1 MQTIVQLYH
10 AVDRSRFALAP
21 PDDSSYH
28 GTARAEHRRCGAVT
42 TLNIENENGYHFH
55 ARYKHV
61 GINTVPASRSL
72 RSLVLLQCVNGGQKK
87 KCPLLIE
94 NRASNKFCYCRN
106 PFQRKGSGGIAND
119 SQ

>member
-1 MQTIVQLYH
+1 MQTVVQLYH

-21 PDDSSYH
+21 PDNSYYH

-42 TLNIENENGYHFH
+42 TLNIDNENGYHFH

-61 GINTVPASRSL
+61 GINTVPAVDRKKSVHRLLRIQQVIRFVTAETRSAARGL
-72 RSLVLLQCVNGGQKK
+72 
-87 KCPLLIE
+87 
-94 NRASNKFCYCRN
+94 
-106 PFQRKGSGGIAND
+106 GGIAND